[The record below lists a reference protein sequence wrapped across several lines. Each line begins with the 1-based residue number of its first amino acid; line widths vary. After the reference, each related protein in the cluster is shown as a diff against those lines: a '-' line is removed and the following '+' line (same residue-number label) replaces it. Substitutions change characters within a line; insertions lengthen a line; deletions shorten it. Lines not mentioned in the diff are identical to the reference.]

1 MKNKLISI
9 VLIAFL
15 FSCGEEE
22 SHEGHD
28 HNKKVKEIK
37 SDHGHDHGSDAH
49 AHNEPTLANDHDEET
64 LHLTKEQMETIG
76 LEFGDFT
83 SMKVNDFV
91 KSTGTLG
98 IPPNAYSSVTPKAPG
113 IIKGN
118 KKYIEGNYIKKGEVI
133 GYIENQNFILKQQEY
148 LEAKAQLTLKKLNLE
163 RQINLVKS
171 NAGVTKNREIAQAE
185 FDIANAKANGLSK
198 QLSYLGISTYQ
209 LTATNIKQQIPI
221 YAPMSGFIT
230 TIDMHNGMYA
240 EPTKSLMEIISD
252 KHLHL
257 ELDVFEKD
265 IAIVKKGHKISYS
278 VPALG
283 NKIYEGEVSIIG
295 KEFDTRSKTIR
306 VHGHLEGEKPQFLKD
321 LFINAKIWLNDNTSD
336 ALPEKAIIKDGA
348 NSLLF
353 VGKDNPKSKET
364 NFTVIR
370 VITGATNN
378 GYTAVKLL
386 DEIPKGM
393 KVVTKGAYYVY
404 AQSMAGELEHEH

>member
-1 MKNKLISI
+1 MKNRLISI
-9 VLIAFL
+9 ALIAFL

-28 HNKKVKEIK
+28 HNTEVKKIKE
-37 SDHGHDHGSDAH
+37 DHGHDHGSDAH
-49 AHNEPTLANDHDEET
+49 AHDETPVAET
-64 LHLTKEQMETIG
+64 HEEEGLHLTKEQMETIG

-83 SMKVNDFV
+83 SMKVNSFV

-118 KKYIEGNYIKKGEVI
+118 KKYVEGNFIKKGETI
-133 GYIENQNFILKQQEY
+133 GFIENQDFILKQQEY

-163 RQINLVKS
+163 RQINLMKS
-171 NAGVTKNREIAQAE
+171 NAGVTKNMETAKAE

-198 QLSYLGISTYQ
+198 QLSYLGISTSY
-209 LTATNIKQQIPI
+209 LTVDNIKQQIPI
-221 YAPMSGFIT
+221 YAPMSGYIT
-230 TIDMHNGMYA
+230 TINMHKGMYA
-240 EPTKSLMEIISD
+240 ESTKSLMEIISD

-265 IAIVKKGHKISYS
+265 IAIVKKGQKISYS

-283 NKIYEGEVSIIG
+283 SKIYEGEVSIIG
-295 KEFDTRSKTIR
+295 KEFDTKSKTVR
-306 VHGHLEGEKPQFLKD
+306 VHGHLEGVKPQFLKD

-348 NSLLF
+348 NSLIF

-364 NFTVIR
+364 NFTEIR

-378 GYTAVKLL
+378 GYIAVKLL

-393 KVVTKGAYYVY
+393 KIVTKGAYYVY
-404 AQSMAGELEHEH
+404 AQSMAGELEHSH